1 MLGSLILVESA
12 LSYPVDF
19 LNQYRQYF
27 SSSIVAFPKIVLT
40 QLFYLPTKTGIYYN
54 IMAEED
60 NDGDYLNNSD

>member
-27 SSSIVAFPKIVLT
+27 SSSIAAFPKIILT
-40 QLFYLPTKTGIYYN
+40 QLFYLPTKTRIYYN
-54 IMAEED
+54 LVAEEEKE
-60 NDGDYLNNSD
+60 NDRD